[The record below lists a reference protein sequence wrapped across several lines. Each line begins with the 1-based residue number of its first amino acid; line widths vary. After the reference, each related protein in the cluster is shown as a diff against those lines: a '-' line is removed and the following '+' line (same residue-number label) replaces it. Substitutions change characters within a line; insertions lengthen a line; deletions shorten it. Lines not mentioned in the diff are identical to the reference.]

1 MSWTELSKMEWLR
14 LIETI
19 VLDAFTAFRGR
30 GHRRDHAI
38 EMTAAALSLT
48 PRRTRTFLNEE
59 PASVTALECEQI
71 RRLYLAHLDG
81 EMADLTRRSELARAR
96 KAEVEREMRF

>member
-1 MSWTELSKMEWLR
+1 MEHTMSWTELSKMEWLR

-38 EMTAAALSLT
+38 EMTAAVDEVAGGLPVLKKRG
-48 PRRTRTFLNEE
+48 PK
-59 PASVTALECEQI
+59 
-71 RRLYLAHLDG
+71 
-81 EMADLTRRSELARAR
+81 R
-96 KAEVEREMRF
+96 KAAPVHAAPVSGEGE